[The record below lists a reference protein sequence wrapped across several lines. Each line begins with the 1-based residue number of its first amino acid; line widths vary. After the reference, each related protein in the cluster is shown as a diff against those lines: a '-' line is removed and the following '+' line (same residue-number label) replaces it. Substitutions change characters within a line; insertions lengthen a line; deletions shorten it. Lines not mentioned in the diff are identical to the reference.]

1 MISAKKAYSRQFAGF
16 SLLEVLVVLA
26 VFSLLSIVSTTVILL
41 SVRGSRKS
49 DTNSRV
55 RQNVDHVISTMERQ
69 IRNATSV
76 TACPNTNPNI
86 LDYIDENG
94 TPTSFSCI
102 ANSTDGYIASGSA
115 KITAD
120 EVVVENCNITCVPDA
135 DGSSPPYIDISITA
149 RDKGGTG
156 AESSV
161 FSASTQIYL
170 RTY

>member
-1 MISAKKAYSRQFAGF
+1 MNKVGNYHQRGF

-49 DTNSRV
+49 DTSSRV
-55 RQNVDHVISTMERQ
+55 RQNVDHAISTIERQ
-69 IRNATSV
+69 MRNASSV
-76 TACPNTNPNI
+76 TTCPNTNPNV
-86 LDYIDENG
+86 LNYLDENG
-94 TPTSFSCI
+94 TPASFSCF
-102 ANSTDGYIASGSA
+102 ANPEDGYIASGSA

-120 EVVVENCNITCVPDA
+120 EVIVENCSITCVPDA
-135 DGSSPPYIDISITA
+135 DGSAPPYIDISITA
-149 RDKGGTG
+149 RDKNSTG
-156 AESSV
+156 VESSL